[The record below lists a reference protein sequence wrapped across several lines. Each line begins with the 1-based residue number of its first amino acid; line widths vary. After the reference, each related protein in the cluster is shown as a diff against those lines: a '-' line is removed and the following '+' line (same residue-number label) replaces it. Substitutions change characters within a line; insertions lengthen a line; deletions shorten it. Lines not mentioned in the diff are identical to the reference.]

1 MRMDI
6 VGPPGLRRTVTMPY
20 GARSMVVIV
29 GARVVDSE
37 GGIRAVIATA
47 HMQPETVLID
57 YHTYV
62 MRFL

>member
-1 MRMDI
+1 MDI
-6 VGPPGLRRTVTMPY
+6 VGPPGLRCTVTMSY

-29 GARVVDSE
+29 GGRVVESE

-47 HMQPETVLID
+47 HMHMQPETVLID